1 MPGKV
6 VKKPSRFNFD
16 ASHVLMSQRKEKS
29 LKKMEQRNR
38 KEKSRK
44 NKKEVKESQT
54 ENVVKEKIAKKD
66 NKKVKNKIINKQNA
80 VKTGKGAENSKKS
93 NLAS

>member
-1 MPGKV
+1 MK
-6 VKKPSRFNFD
+6 D
-16 ASHVLMSQRKEKS
+16 
-29 LKKMEQRNR
+29 
-38 KEKSRK
+38 
-44 NKKEVKESQT
+44 SQT
-54 ENVVKEKIAKKD
+54 ENVVKKNIAEKD